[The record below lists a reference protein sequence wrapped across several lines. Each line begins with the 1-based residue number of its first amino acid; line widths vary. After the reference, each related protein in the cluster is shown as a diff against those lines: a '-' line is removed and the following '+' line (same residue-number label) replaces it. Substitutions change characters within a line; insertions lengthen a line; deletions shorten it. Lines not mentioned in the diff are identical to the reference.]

1 LTDLVRI
8 SFDFVPH
15 HPLVDYPTRHKTTTK
30 FDPNSVLLTYTSN
43 GAACNR
49 RFGCQGSIGEQ
60 TRLGETYNFLDIWEV
75 VATVS
80 TCIQ

>member
-15 HPLVDYPTRHKTTTK
+15 HPLVDHPTRYKTTTK
-30 FDPNSVLLTYTSN
+30 YDHMSVLLTYTSN

-49 RFGCQGSIGEQ
+49 CFDCQGSIGKQ
-60 TRLGETYNFLDIWEV
+60 TRLGEIYKFRVFGEV
-75 VATVS
+75 VATIS
-80 TCIQ
+80 TSIQ